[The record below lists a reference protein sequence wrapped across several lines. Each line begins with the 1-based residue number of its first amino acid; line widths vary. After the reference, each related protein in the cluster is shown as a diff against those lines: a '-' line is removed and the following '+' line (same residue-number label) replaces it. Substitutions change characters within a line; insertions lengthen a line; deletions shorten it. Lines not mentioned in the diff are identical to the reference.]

1 MGNNCECSRTAN
13 SGRAEPG
20 KTAPIQRKSL
30 NQPPMFSQIGSSSKL
45 FRINDSLVKKTDTAA
60 DRSAH
65 PHAVAS
71 NKIISHRQYGKVVS
85 I

>member
-13 SGRAEPG
+13 SGSTQAS

-30 NQPPMFSQIGSSSKL
+30 NQPPMFSQISSSSKL
-45 FRINDSLVKKTDTAA
+45 FRINDRVVKKTDAAA

-65 PHAVAS
+65 PHAVES
-71 NKIISHRQYGKVVS
+71 NRIISHR
-85 I
+85 